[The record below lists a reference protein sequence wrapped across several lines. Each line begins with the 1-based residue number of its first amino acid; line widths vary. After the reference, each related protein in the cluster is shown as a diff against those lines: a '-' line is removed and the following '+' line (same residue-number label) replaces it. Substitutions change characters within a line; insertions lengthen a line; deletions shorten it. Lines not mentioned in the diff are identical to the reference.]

1 MELQI
6 LKLPSVL
13 PEASRPSGPQDRDE
27 TALTCPRRVRTSWPV
42 AASQSLTV
50 SSTLP
55 VASLR
60 PSGSHATDEIP
71 WECRSGPTTIF
82 LVATSQILARKSS
95 PVETSR
101 VPSRFQA
108 SPKIE
113 SVCPRSVSTL
123 SAPEVPERVTVP
135 SLCPAARSLSSGLQA
150 PVFTPLGWATSAIN
164 RTVSASQILM
174 VPFWPQAATRVPSEL
189 NATEQT

>member
-1 MELQI
+1 
-6 LKLPSVL
+6 
-13 PEASRPSGPQDRDE
+13 
-27 TALTCPRRVRTSWPV
+27 
-42 AASQSLTV
+42 
-50 SSTLP
+50 
-55 VASLR
+55 
-60 PSGSHATDEIP
+60 
-71 WECRSGPTTIF
+71 
-82 LVATSQILARKSS
+82 TSQILARKSS

-189 NATEQT
+189 NATEQTGDLCPRKPRSTRPVPVSQVRTVPPLQPAASLPPSGLHASHLPPPHQRT